1 MHNGET
7 MDSVIADISDGK
19 YSDTQD
25 LCKNYFDLD
34 GPNMDSLGFAANVL
48 NFVDAL
54 SKENGEPVRASIL
67 KPFDE
72 NILDLI
78 DLTKSA
84 SSDIYVIQD
93 GPGFVK
99 STVPDEIA
107 YRTGTKSDPSQM
119 LVSLEEQNSNATLNG
134 SGVPAAKT
142 ESDPGSGSNDFCSET
157 SESSES
163 GFDALPDIP
172 ASEIETPEDSTAEC
186 AAPGEPAAEFEVP
199 DAPVCEEEGSAA
211 YEDSAPSAGESSL
224 CDEAA

>member
-25 LCKNYFDLD
+25 LCKNYFDMD

-67 KPFDE
+67 RPFDE
-72 NILDLI
+72 NILDSI

-134 SGVPAAKT
+134 SGVPAAK
-142 ESDPGSGSNDFCSET
+142 N
-157 SESSES
+157 
-163 GFDALPDIP
+163 
-172 ASEIETPEDSTAEC
+172 EIETPKDSTAEC